1 MRHSLD
7 LANLEQQLGA
17 GAGTAA
23 EAIERCVH
31 CGFCLATCPT
41 YAEVAEEADSPRGR
55 IVLMKEVLEGGLA
68 LEDALP
74 HVDACLGCLACE
86 TSCPSG
92 VEYGGLLRPF
102 REMAERKRA
111 KRGTAEPS
119 SRAPRPQWLRRALL
133 PVMES
138 PRRFLWAMRLG
149 RLAGPLRRL
158 APEPLRPALDLLPA
172 GWPRSGGG
180 LVGQHPPEGPARAR
194 VILLPGCVQQ
204 IVEVDIHH
212 ATVDVLRRNGVEVV
226 VPEGVGCC
234 GALAAHAGA
243 MDRARRLARRNL
255 RALDPDAF
263 DAVLT
268 NAAGCG
274 SAMMELGEWFEPG
287 PERDEAVKLAQKSRD
302 VSAFLDDLGLLRPA
316 EQPETT
322 DVVLQHACHLLHG
335 QGVRDAPRRLLER
348 VPGLRLLDTPEP
360 ELCCG
365 SAGLYNLE
373 HPTMARRLGHRKVRK
388 MLETGARVVVSGNIG
403 CMIQIRRHLEERREP
418 DSPESMRPSV
428 AFERLEVSNPDLARG
443 PANAG
448 AVPAEPRERPGQP
461 VRVRHVM
468 QVLRDAYQGR
478 PVG

>member
-1 MRHSLD
+1 MRHALD
-7 LANLEQQLGA
+7 PVSLEQQLGS
-17 GAGTAA
+17 GAQSAA

-55 IVLMKEVLEGGLA
+55 IVLMKEVLEGGLE

-102 REMAERKRA
+102 REMAERR
-111 KRGTAEPS
+111 RSEGSTSPV
-119 SRAPRPQWLRRALL
+119 RRATRSRWIRRFLL
-133 PVMES
+133 PVMET
-138 PRRFLWAMRLG
+138 PRRFLFALRLG
-149 RLAGPLRRL
+149 RLAGPLRGL
-158 APEPLRPALDLLPA
+158 APEALRPALDLMPR
-172 GWPRSGGG
+172 GWPRGAGRLTG
-180 LVGQHPPEGPARAR
+180 THRPDGPARAR
-194 VILLPGCVQQ
+194 VALLPGCVQQ
-204 IVEVDIHH
+204 VIDLDIHH
-212 ATVDVLRRNGVEVV
+212 ATVDVLLRNGVEVV
-226 VPEGVGCC
+226 VPAGVGCC
-234 GALAAHAGA
+234 GALAAHAGE

-255 RALDPDAF
+255 GVLDPADF

-274 SAMMELGEWFEPG
+274 SAMLELGEWFEEG
-287 PERDEAVKLAQKSRD
+287 AERAGAERLAEKSKD
-302 VSAFLDDLGLLRPA
+302 VSAFLDELGLLQPA

-335 QGVRDAPRRLLER
+335 QGVRDAPANLLRR
-348 VPGLRLLDTPEP
+348 VPGLRLLDTPEA

-373 HPTMARRLGHRKVRK
+373 QPTMARRLGHRKVRK
-388 MLETGARVVVSGNIG
+388 LLETGARVVVSGNVG
-403 CMIQIRRHLEERREP
+403 CMVQLKRHLEESQEP
-418 DSPESMRPSV
+418 DSEEGVRPSV
-428 AFERLEVSNPDLARG
+428 VFERLEVSNPDLSASTSSV
-443 PANAG
+443 ANVG
-448 AVPAEPRERPGQP
+448 SRRSPGVGREAL
-461 VRVRHVM
+461 RVRHVM

-478 PVG
+478 RV

>member
-7 LANLEQQLGA
+7 PVALEQQLGA
-17 GAGTAA
+17 GAERAA

-55 IVLMKEVLEGGLA
+55 IVLMKEVLEGGLD
-68 LEDALP
+68 LDDAMP

-92 VEYGGLLRPF
+92 VEYGALLRPF
-102 REMAERKRA
+102 REMAEKDLS
-111 KRGTAEPS
+111 RGGRPS
-119 SRAPRPQWLRRALL
+119 GGEGARSRWLRRWLL
-133 PVMES
+133 SVMES

-149 RLAGPLRRL
+149 RLAGPLQRL
-158 APEPLRPALDLLPA
+158 APEALRPALDLMPT
-172 GWPRSGGG
+172 GWPRGAGR
-180 LVGQHPPEGPARAR
+180 LVGRFRPDGPLRAR
-194 VILLPGCVQQ
+194 VALLPGCVQQ
-204 IVEVDIHH
+204 VIDPDIHR

-234 GALAAHAGA
+234 GALAAHAGV

-255 RALDPDAF
+255 AAVAPEDF

-274 SAMMELGEWFEPG
+274 SAMMELGEWFPPG
-287 PERDEAVKLAQKSRD
+287 EERRAAERLANKSRD
-302 VSAFLDDLGLLRPA
+302 VSSFLDDLGLLQPA
-316 EQPETT
+316 EQPETI

-335 QGVRDAPRRLLER
+335 QGVRDAPSNLLRRI
-348 VPGLRLLDTPEP
+348 PGLRLLDAPES
-360 ELCCG
+360 EVCCG

-373 HPTMARRLGHRKVRK
+373 HPGMARRLGHRKVRK
-388 MLETGARVVVSGNIG
+388 LVETGAQVVVSGNIG
-403 CMIQIRRHLEERREP
+403 CMVQIRRHLEERRE
-418 DSPESMRPSV
+418 SESVETVRPSV
-428 AFERLEVSNPDLARG
+428 VFERLEVSNPDLAVDR
-443 PANAG
+443 
-448 AVPAEPRERPGQP
+448 AESPPVGRRECPERPI
-461 VRVRHVM
+461 RVRHLM

-478 PVG
+478 QI